1 MLMVEKSD
9 KFALN
14 VKKEKKKANN
24 ESKSDIVCHRVI
36 HILSGRRRAANA
48 ARAVIRK
55 SNGSWR

>member
-24 ESKSDIVCHRVI
+24 AKYK
-36 HILSGRRRAANA
+36 
-48 ARAVIRK
+48 K
-55 SNGSWR
+55 SNCRKLCIFYKANKFK